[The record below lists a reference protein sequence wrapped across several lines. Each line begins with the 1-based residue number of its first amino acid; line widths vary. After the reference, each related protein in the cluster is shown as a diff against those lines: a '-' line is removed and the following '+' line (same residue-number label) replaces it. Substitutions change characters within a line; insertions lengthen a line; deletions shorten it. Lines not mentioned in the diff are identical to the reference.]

1 REALEITPTNDKLR
15 AHLAQTLLSAGQAEE
30 AAALYKQVLRTSPQ
44 DNKSKLGLAKAF
56 AASQQWGAAIVV
68 LEELAKAEPDHEAML
83 LYSRTLLREG
93 SFGKA
98 MEVYQELLERW
109 PDRPDA
115 ELDEHFRV
123 TGMLNDED
131 DDEDLDY
138 DGPPGDLRANDLIVR
153 SDVTF
158 NDVGGMAKVK
168 EEIARILKEE
178 GYLWSYQK
186 VGNGVHA
193 EIQAKPRYLG
203 TASALKNLKR
213 VSRPGLRRYV
223 GCEEIPKVLGG
234 MGIAIVSTSKG
245 IMAGHTAR
253 KQNIGG
259 ELLALV
265 W

>member
-1 REALEITPTNDKLR
+1 MAVISDPISDFLTRFKNATM
-15 AHLAQTLLSAGQAEE
+15 AQKEDFSA
-30 AAALYKQVLRTSPQ
+30 P
-44 DNKSKLGLAKAF
+44 
-56 AASQQWGAAIVV
+56 
-68 LEELAKAEPDHEAML
+68 
-83 LYSRTLLREG
+83 YS
-93 SFGKA
+93 
-98 MEVYQELLERW
+98 
-109 PDRPDA
+109 
-115 ELDEHFRV
+115 
-123 TGMLNDED
+123 
-131 DDEDLDY
+131 
-138 DGPPGDLRANDLIVR
+138 
-153 SDVTF
+153 
-158 NDVGGMAKVK
+158 KVK

-186 VGNGVHA
+186 VGEGVKA
-193 EIQAKPRYLG
+193 EIKVKPRYLG
-203 TASALKNLKR
+203 QTAALKNLKR

>member
-1 REALEITPTNDKLR
+1 MAVVSDPISDFLSRFKNATM
-15 AHLAQTLLSAGQAEE
+15 AHKEEFSA
-30 AAALYKQVLRTSPQ
+30 P
-44 DNKSKLGLAKAF
+44 
-56 AASQQWGAAIVV
+56 
-68 LEELAKAEPDHEAML
+68 
-83 LYSRTLLREG
+83 YS
-93 SFGKA
+93 
-98 MEVYQELLERW
+98 
-109 PDRPDA
+109 
-115 ELDEHFRV
+115 
-123 TGMLNDED
+123 
-131 DDEDLDY
+131 
-138 DGPPGDLRANDLIVR
+138 
-153 SDVTF
+153 
-158 NDVGGMAKVK
+158 KVK